1 MSAGKPIGLL
11 GGAFDPVH
19 RGHVKMAL
27 ACLDALDLQ
36 EVKFIPANR
45 PPHKPAP
52 TAGARQRLAM
62 LECAVHDHPHLTT
75 SAVELNR
82 GGVSYTIDTLS
93 ELRAAWPLRPL
104 CFIMGMDA
112 FAALPAWRRWRELTD
127 YAHLALVERKRTDA
141 APLDED
147 LQTWCAARAC
157 AAPAD
162 LAAAPGGRIY
172 QTDVSVPDVSS
183 AQVRELLRRGEDARD
198 LLPPAVYRYAMEHRL
213 YK

>member
-19 RGHVKMAL
+19 RGHVEMAL
-27 ACLDALDLQ
+27 ACLDALNLQ

-52 TAGARQRLAM
+52 TAAARQRLAM
-62 LECAVHDHPHLTT
+62 LECAVRDHPQLTA

-82 GGVSYTIDTLS
+82 GGVSYTVDTLS
-93 ELRAAWPLRPL
+93 ELRAAWPRRSL

-112 FAALPAWRRWRELTD
+112 FAALPTWRRWRELTD
-127 YAHLALVERKRTDA
+127 YVHLALVERNRPDA

-147 LQTWCAARAC
+147 LQSWCAARAC
-157 AAPAD
+157 ASPAA
-162 LAAAPGGRIY
+162 LSAAPGGLIY
-172 QTDVSVPDVSS
+172 KTDIAVPDVSS
-183 AQVRELLRRGEDARD
+183 AQVRDLLRRNEDARA
-198 LLPPAVYRYAMEHRL
+198 LLPPAAHRYARTHRL
-213 YK
+213 YA